1 MMPAHHIPSYRPVM
15 NETSA
20 LTGNSHEAGRY
31 EIRLKGH
38 LETRWSAWF
47 DGLSLTHQSDGNTLL
62 HGLVTDQAAL
72 HGLLQK
78 VRDLGLP
85 LVSVT
90 QIEPDQATALPS
102 SLDSWSSIHSRRPT

>member
-1 MMPAHHIPSYRPVM
+1 M
-15 NETSA
+15 NDTPDGHQDSP
-20 LTGNSHEAGRY
+20 GRC

-38 LETRWSAWF
+38 LAARWAAWF
-47 DGLSLTHQSDGNTLL
+47 DGLTLAHDSDGTTII
-62 HGLVTDQAAL
+62 HGLVADQAAL

-90 QIEPDQATALPS
+90 QVEPGHPHLPS
-102 SLDSWSSIHSRRPT
+102 IKTR

>member
-1 MMPAHHIPSYRPVM
+1 MSDIS
-15 NETSA
+15 
-20 LTGNSHEAGRY
+20 TGGQTAPGRY

-38 LETRWSAWF
+38 LDARWAAWF
-47 DGLSLTHQSDGNTLL
+47 DGLTLTRVSDGTTVL
-62 HGLVTDQAAL
+62 GGPVVDQAAL

-90 QIEPDQATALPS
+90 AVESVEPGQPEV
-102 SLDSWSSIHSRRPT
+102 PTSGPR